1 MMKSIKKLA
10 WDVTEDEYRQDT
22 AISYSTISRFERE
35 GWRNLSSLFTK
46 IDTPALLFG
55 NAVDCMLTDGKEAFD
70 ERFIVCEFPVLS
82 DSLLSITKVLF
93 SRYGD
98 THRRIDTID
107 DEIISSVAVDN
118 GYYAGA
124 SYKATR
130 VKKVKESCNEYYSL
144 LALAGD
150 KIILSQRDY
159 NDMSICVD
167 ELRTNS
173 ITKNFFNI
181 DPWDNNIEK
190 VFQLKFRAE
199 WNGIPVRCMFDELI
213 IDHENKII
221 YPIDLKTTGYPEENF
236 QNSFAHWRYDIQ
248 AKLYTYILQECIKK
262 DPYFSQ
268 FSIKHYQFIV
278 INRRTVAPIIWEFH
292 RNFSEVDLQDET
304 GKIYRDWRK
313 ILTDLNY
320 YLTNPNL
327 KYSKEVIEN
336 NCIMQIKNLV
346 IV

>member
-1 MMKSIKKLA
+1 MK
-10 WDVTEDEYRQDT
+10 
-22 AISYSTISRFERE
+22 
-35 GWRNLSSLFTK
+35 G
-46 IDTPALLFG
+46 LLYVNF
-55 NAVDCMLTDGKEAFD
+55 LYYQ
-70 ERFIVCEFPVLS
+70 I
-82 DSLLSITKVLF
+82 SLLSITKVLF

-118 GYYAGA
+118 GYYAGN

-199 WNGIPVRCMFDELI
+199 WNGIPVRCMFDKHLEIL
-213 IDHENKII
+213 KII
-221 YPIDLKTTGYPEENF
+221 LNLDYNDSNLYLK
-236 QNSFAHWRYDIQ
+236 
-248 AKLYTYILQECIKK
+248 
-262 DPYFSQ
+262 
-268 FSIKHYQFIV
+268 
-278 INRRTVAPIIWEFH
+278 
-292 RNFSEVDLQDET
+292 
-304 GKIYRDWRK
+304 RK
-313 ILTDLNY
+313 YNK
-320 YLTNPNL
+320 YLL
-327 KYSKEVIEN
+327 SK
-336 NCIMQIKNLV
+336 
-346 IV
+346 